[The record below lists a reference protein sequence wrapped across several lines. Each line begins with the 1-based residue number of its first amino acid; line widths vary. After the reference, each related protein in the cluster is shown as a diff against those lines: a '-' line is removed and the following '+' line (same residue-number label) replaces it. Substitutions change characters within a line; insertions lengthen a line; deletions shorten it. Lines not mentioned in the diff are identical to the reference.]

1 MASLNDSHG
10 NGLAT
15 VGVDDAPPEPH
26 VRRLHEPEEG
36 LPVELPLPGKLRPL
50 GELAAAEL
58 HGDLEAVG
66 VEVVEV
72 LHAAG
77 DVVPEIYGMS
87 QLIQEN
93 LNQDLNAMT

>member
-1 MASLNDSHG
+1 MASLNDSFG
-10 NGLAT
+10 DGLPG
-15 VGVDDAPPEPH
+15 VGVQDAAPEPH
-26 VRRLHEPEEG
+26 VRGLHEPEEG
-36 LPVELPLPGKLRPL
+36 LPVELPLPGQLGRL

-77 DVVPEIYGMS
+77 HVVPGFGLM
-87 QLIQEN
+87 
-93 LNQDLNAMT
+93 A

>member
-1 MASLNDSHG
+1 MASLNDG
-10 NGLAT
+10 LGDGLAA

-58 HGDLEAVG
+58 HGDLEAVT
-66 VEVVEV
+66 VDVVEV
-72 LHAAG
+72 LHPARHIIPLRAIG
-77 DVVPEIYGMS
+77 DSSGKVIS
-87 QLIQEN
+87 R
-93 LNQDLNAMT
+93 A